1 MFIKCSYVFDCSLSR
16 YTVQPNPIS
25 LCFRMAHSEKK
36 LLSGIGIALLS
47 GYLTL
52 FETESMGATDEF
64 ATGWWKSSASE

>member
-1 MFIKCSYVFDCSLSR
+1 
-16 YTVQPNPIS
+16 
-25 LCFRMAHSEKK
+25 MAHSEKK